1 MISHSIRKLH
11 IGKRRQMELNGTL
24 YSKVLSHPTEPL
36 TSGGKVK
43 SGIQWKQLSARSRK
57 VTEWDQRMLRHI
69 VHRSPTYCN
78 VRCSPEGP
86 ITRLHPAIRWKSL
99 GLVDARGTGL
109 V

>member
-11 IGKRRQMELNGTL
+11 IGKRQQMELNGTL
-24 YSKVLSHPTEPL
+24 YSKVLSHPTELL

-69 VHRSPTYCN
+69 VRTGHQLTVMLGVLQRDQ
-78 VRCSPEGP
+78 
-86 ITRLHPAIRWKSL
+86 LHVYIWQSDGRVW
-99 GLVDARGTGL
+99 VW
-109 V
+109 

>member
-24 YSKVLSHPTEPL
+24 YSKVLSDPTEL
-36 TSGGKVK
+36 LNSGGKVEF
-43 SGIQWKQLSARSRK
+43 SGSNSSHRAGSADADAYSA
-57 VTEWDQRMLRHI
+57 
-69 VHRSPTYCN
+69 HRSPTYCN

-86 ITRLHPAIRWKSL
+86 ITLLHPAIRWKSL